1 VDIVITGR
9 RVDVPERFRR
19 VAQEKLAKV
28 AQFTPSAQRI
38 DVELSHERNPRQ
50 SSQCERV
57 EITVRDKGPVI
68 RAEACSEDSLAAL
81 DLAFGK
87 LLERLRRMGDRR
99 KVHHG
104 RHAPASVR
112 GSSMLTAAELGDF
125 AEVAAGGAVAT
136 AERNPLNGD
145 LADHLRDDRL
155 DDYLYDGHPNGHTP
169 SAHPHPGHLPE
180 ARLDG
185 GHTHTASPGSAVIA
199 GDPAFDEFADVTENR
214 DLPAGCEDLA
224 DSPVVI
230 RTKDHEAAPMTIDQA
245 LYEMEL
251 VGHDFYLFVDAAC
264 GKPSVVYR
272 RRGWNYGVIRLAVQP
287 ELVGAGG
294 LA

>member
-1 VDIVITGR
+1 MDIVITGR
-9 RVDVPERFRR
+9 RIDVPDRFRR

-28 AQFTPSAQRI
+28 AQFAPNAYRI

-104 RHAPASVR
+104 RHAPVSVR
-112 GSSMLTAAELGDF
+112 GGSLLTAAELGDY

-145 LADHLRDDRL
+145 LRDHLHDDQL
-155 DDYLYDGHPNGHTP
+155 DDYLDDGHAATGR
-169 SAHPHPGHLPE
+169 HPGHRPE

-185 GHTHTASPGSAVIA
+185 GHSHAAGSATA
-199 GDPAFDEFADVTENR
+199 DDPAFDESADLTEHG

-230 RTKDHEAAPMTIDQA
+230 RTKDHSATPMTIDQA

-272 RRGWNYGVIRLAVQP
+272 RRGWNYGVIRLDVQP
-287 ELVGAGG
+287 DLVGAGQPG
-294 LA
+294 

>member
-9 RVDVPERFRR
+9 RIDVPERFRR

-28 AQFTPSAQRI
+28 GQFAPNAYRI

-68 RAEACSEDSLAAL
+68 RAEACSEDPLAAL
-81 DLAFGK
+81 DLAFAK
-87 LLERLRRMGDRR
+87 LLERLRRMGDRK

-104 RHAPASVR
+104 RHAPVSVR
-112 GSSMLTAAELGDF
+112 GGGLLTAAELGDF
-125 AEVAAGGAVAT
+125 AEVAAAGAVAT

-145 LADHLRDDRL
+145 PRDHLHDDQL
-155 DDYLYDGHPNGHTP
+155 DDYLSDGHRQVNGHTH
-169 SAHPHPGHLPE
+169 SAHLPE
-180 ARLDG
+180 DRLDG
-185 GHTHTASPGSAVIA
+185 GHTHTASPAPLVA
-199 GDPAFDEFADVTENR
+199 GDPAFDELADVSER
-214 DLPAGCEDLA
+214 HDLPPGCEDLA

-251 VGHDFYLFVDAAC
+251 VGHDFFLFVDAAC

-287 ELVGAGG
+287 ELAVAGQPG
-294 LA
+294 